1 MSRIMERRTVEAS
14 PEDAAAIMDVLR
26 RFDRALSE
34 NDLDAAVACFAPEVV
49 SIGTGIDETTFGLGE
64 LREQTRRD
72 IGQAQTTGIDYT
84 WSRVYRYGP
93 IAWFSGGGRLWWQA
107 PTGDGSEPV
116 RMTAVF
122 EQRGGAWL
130 AVQVHVSLPASGQAE
145 GQSYPTSIQAI
156 AADVSSERPALAEH
170 AAPDGTVTL
179 MFTDIENSTNITE
192 RLGDLRWMEVL
203 RWHNAV
209 IRERVREH
217 GCFEVKSQGDGFM
230 IACQS
235 ARRALNCATAVQR
248 DLASRNLGEDEPIRV
263 RMGLHTGEVLKDADD
278 FFGKHVILASRI
290 AGMARGGEILVS
302 SLLRELTESAGDL
315 RFGGPREVE
324 LKGLSGRYQI
334 HEVLWDVRAA
344 DS

>member
-1 MSRIMERRTVEAS
+1 MERRTVEAS
-14 PEDAAAIMDVLR
+14 PEDADAVMAVLR
-26 RFDRALSE
+26 RFDQALGRG
-34 NDLDAAVACFAPEVV
+34 DLEAAVSCFAPEIV
-49 SIGTGIDETTFGLGE
+49 SIGTGGDEKMVGLDDVRNQ
-64 LREQTRRD
+64 LTRD
-72 IGQAQTTGIDYT
+72 VGQAETSGIEYT
-84 WSRVYRYGP
+84 WSKVYRNGP
-93 IAWFSGGGRLWWQA
+93 IAWVAAEGNLWWRAETGEGAA
-107 PTGDGSEPV
+107 PIRLTV
-116 RMTAVF
+116 VL
-122 EQRGGAWL
+122 EQRDGAWL
-130 AVQVHVSLPASGQAE
+130 AVHSHVSLPDRDQPE

-179 MFTDIENSTNITE
+179 LFTDIENSTNITE
-192 RLGDLRWMEVL
+192 RLGDMRWMEVL
-203 RWHNAV
+203 RWHNAT
-209 IRERVREH
+209 IRERVLEH

-302 SLLRELTESAGDL
+302 ALLRELTESAGDL
-315 RFGGPREVE
+315 RFGEPREVE
-324 LKGLSGRYQI
+324 LKGLSGRHRL
-334 HEVLWDVRAA
+334 HEVLWDGPAA
-344 DS
+344 AS